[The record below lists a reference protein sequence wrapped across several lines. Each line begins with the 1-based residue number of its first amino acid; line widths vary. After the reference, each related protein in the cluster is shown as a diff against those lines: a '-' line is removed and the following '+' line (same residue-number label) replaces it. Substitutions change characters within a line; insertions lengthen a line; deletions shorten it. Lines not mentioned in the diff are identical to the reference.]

1 MQPPSTA
8 PVIAQTSPQAPTTS
22 ATPTVGAT
30 SLAPAA
36 PGTPSPSLV
45 YEAARATRR
54 ALGDQ
59 VENLEQTRHQLLREL
74 EDHQVP
80 GAARTGMEQRIVQID
95 QRIAELDKTIS
106 TADAQVAITA
116 AVPGAVVER
125 PPPPPREGPPE
136 EMFVI
141 VPFVLL
147 AAALPLSI
155 AFARRIWRRAGVVP
169 PVTFPRELSD
179 RLSQLE
185 QTAEATALEV
195 ERIGEGQRFVTRL
208 LTEREKPALP
218 QG

>member
-1 MQPPSTA
+1 MQTPSIA
-8 PVIAQTSPQAPTTS
+8 PVIAQTSPQAPATS
-22 ATPTVGAT
+22 ATPAV
-30 SLAPAA
+30 AA
-36 PGTPSPSLV
+36 PGAPGAPSPSLI

-59 VENLEQTRHQLLREL
+59 VENLERTRHQLLREL

-95 QRIAELDKTIS
+95 QRIAELDKTIAA
-106 TADAQVAITA
+106 ADAQVAITA
-116 AVPGAVVER
+116 AVPGAVVEK

-136 EMFVI
+136 EMFII

-155 AFARRIWRRAGVVP
+155 AFARRIWRRTSVAP
-169 PVTFPRELSD
+169 PATLPRELGD

-208 LTEREKPALP
+208 LTERERPALP